1 MRAFQ
6 KWYLCR
12 CIMLWRLFWT
22 FFKIGGFTFGGG
34 YAMLSLIRHDV
45 VDRRQWLTEQEF
57 VDLFAVS
64 QSLPGVFAV
73 NISIFVGYR
82 LKKKLGAIAAAVGA
96 TLPSFLIILLIAMS
110 YREVQSNPW
119 VMRVMLGIRP
129 TVVAMI
135 AIPVVTTWRA
145 MRGTWRMVWLP
156 ILSALLVW
164 AVGVSPV
171 WIIVGAAVGGIVYG
185 EMQRRERKER
195 KR

>member
-1 MRAFQ
+1 
-6 KWYLCR
+6 
-12 CIMLWRLFWT
+12 MLWRLFWT

-129 TVVAMI
+129 AVVAMI
-135 AIPVVTTWRA
+135 VIPVVTTWRA

-171 WIIVGAAVGGIVYG
+171 WIIVGAAVGGIVYS
-185 EMQRRERKER
+185 EVQRKER
-195 KR
+195 KEQTR